1 MVVPLVA
8 AALIGGATSLISGFM
23 GASAA
28 DRAAKAQE
36 TAANNSLA
44 LQREIYETNRADA
57 MPWMEAGKTALGQ
70 YMGELGLSTTGA
82 DGQPFQ
88 SQFRETPG
96 YQFQVA
102 EGEKGVMNNLSA
114 LGMKNSGAA
123 LKALTRFRQGLADQ
137 TYGNYMSQ
145 LGGLAGTGQQQ
156 AAQNTTAGANYAANA
171 GNTLESAGQARAS
184 GYMGAA
190 NAWQNSLA
198 SFSNQ
203 AGSYLGKLDNNWNPL
218 AAANPM
224 NNALAGMVR

>member
-1 MVVPLVA
+1 
-8 AALIGGATSLISGFM
+8 
-23 GASAA
+23 
-28 DRAAKAQE
+28 
-36 TAANNSLA
+36 
-44 LQREIYETNRADA
+44 
-57 MPWMEAGKTALGQ
+57 
-70 YMGELGLSTTGA
+70 MGELGLSTTGA

-123 LKALTRFRQGLADQ
+123 LKALTRFRTGLADQ
-137 TYGNYMSQ
+137 TYGNYLNRLS
-145 LGGLAGTGQQQ
+145 GLAGTGQQQ

-198 SFSNQ
+198 SFSDQ
-203 AGSYLGKLDNNWNPL
+203 AGNMLGRYDQNWQHIGSSNPLNNYLG
-218 AAANPM
+218 
-224 NNALAGMVR
+224 ALR